1 MENYELAM
9 SEEKQRVLEFLE
21 QQRMAPQNVDLER
34 TATSFREEMN
44 RGLRGEPSS
53 LQMLPTFIE
62 VEREVP
68 KNRPVIVLDAGGTHF
83 RVAVVRFNEQGS
95 ARIEKFRKYPMP
107 GVGGKV
113 GKQEFFRTMAAY
125 LEPVQEAAETIG
137 FCFSYPAEMQRNKD
151 GKLIFL
157 SKEIQAEGVLGEP
170 IGAGLLGALRDGG
183 FKGKKRVV
191 VLNDTVATLLAGRSV
206 LARRS
211 FDGYIGFILGTG
223 SNACYVESNRNISTV
238 GRLDPAGSQIVNLES
253 GNFSLAPR
261 GDVDLLFD
269 STTANPGRYTF
280 EKMYS
285 GAYFGPLCLQVI
297 KEAAGRGLLSSQTRE
312 SLRTV
317 TTLSTKDLDTLLT
330 WPESEDYPLSQV
342 LTGAGKADGLVLY
355 HLLDTLVERSARL
368 AASALAAVVLQSGKG
383 DDPYRPVCITADGSV
398 FYGLKFLRERIICR
412 LLEFLSGRQDRYF
425 EILKVENA
433 PLIGAAVAGLTN

>member
-1 MENYELAM
+1 M
-9 SEEKQRVLEFLE
+9 SEEKRRVLEFLE
-21 QQRMAPQNVDLER
+21 RQRMNPESVDLEQ
-34 TATSFREEMN
+34 TASSFREEMK

-62 VEREVP
+62 IEREVP
-68 KNRPVIVLDAGGTHF
+68 KNQPVVVLDAGGTHF
-83 RVAVVRFNEQGS
+83 RVAAIRFDEQGR
-95 ARIEKFRKYPMP
+95 ARIENFRKYPMP
-107 GVGGKV
+107 GVEKKV

-137 FCFSYPAEMQRNKD
+137 FCFSYPTEMQRNKD
-151 GKLIFL
+151 GKLIYL

-170 IGAGLLGALRDGG
+170 VGAGLLGALRDRG
-183 FKGKKRVV
+183 FRGKKRVV
-191 VLNDTVATLLAGRSV
+191 VLNDTVATLLAGRSA
-206 LARRS
+206 LAGRS
-211 FDGYIGFILGTG
+211 VDGYIGFILGTG
-223 SNACYVESNRNISTV
+223 SNASYVESNRNISKV
-238 GRLDPAGSQIVNLES
+238 SGLDPGHSQIVNLES
-253 GNFSLAPR
+253 GDFSLAPR
-261 GDVDLLFD
+261 GAVDLLFD

-297 KEAAGRGLLSSQTRE
+297 KEAAGQGLFSADTKE
-312 SLRTV
+312 ALRAV
-317 TTLSTKDLDTLLT
+317 ATLSTRDLDTLLT
-330 WPESEDYPLSQV
+330 RPESAGHPLSPV
-342 LTGAGKADGLVLY
+342 FAGAGKADGLALY